1 MGMAKNH
8 GSSVKDDEQY
18 EALRDQGASKEKAA
32 RIANANAASSGN
44 SASRRGGKAADYE
57 DQTKDELMQRARDIG
72 IEGRSKMDK
81 GELISAL
88 RNH

>member
-1 MGMAKNH
+1 MPNEKRP
-8 GSSVKDDEQY
+8 SVKNDDVY
-18 EALRDQGASKEKAA
+18 EALREDGASKEKAA
-32 RIANANAASSGN
+32 RIANARARGDKP
-44 SASRRGGKAADYE
+44 SARGGKAAPYE
-57 DQTKDELMQRARDIG
+57 EWTKDELYERAADIG